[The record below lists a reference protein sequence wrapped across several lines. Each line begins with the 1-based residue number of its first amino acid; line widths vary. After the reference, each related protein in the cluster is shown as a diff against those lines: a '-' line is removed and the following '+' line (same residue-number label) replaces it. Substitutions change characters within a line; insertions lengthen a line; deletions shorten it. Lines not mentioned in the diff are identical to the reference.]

1 MFQLA
6 FHIPY
11 YVWRMSDK
19 AREDHRLNANAGRL
33 RQSRDVS
40 FLNWESSGSSYFL
53 YEAQISCLVAGS
65 DESRWVAYGFVDTYF
80 DAAGDGKETVEGYHE
95 DMDGGMHAD
104 PLTYGVIDAEKAIST
119 PREYFLSV
127 FRIRI
132 AQVKREWEQV
142 VVKVQQSIRE
152 YLHVSCLFFGF
163 HGGRLEQYEPIRNF
177 SRRSGRRYVEEAVF
191 GNGTALLVSEICLI
205 SCVASHLLTY

>member
-6 FHIPY
+6 FHIPF

-19 AREDHRLNANAGRL
+19 ACEDHRLDANAKRL

-40 FLNWESSGSSYFL
+40 FLNWTSSGSSDFL
-53 YEAQISCLVAGS
+53 YEAQISCLVAGE
-65 DESRWVAYGFVDTYF
+65 DESRWVAYGFFDTYF
-80 DAAGDGKETVEGYHE
+80 DAVGEAKETVEAYHE
-95 DMDGGMHAD
+95 DTVKEGGMNAD
-104 PLTYGVIDAEKAIST
+104 PLTFGVIDAEKTRRT

-142 VVKVQQSIRE
+142 VEKVRQSIRE
-152 YLHVSCLFFGF
+152 YEQVSCSCLFLGF
-163 HGGRLEQYEPIRNF
+163 M
-177 SRRSGRRYVEEAVF
+177 EETRAM
-191 GNGTALLVSEICLI
+191 
-205 SCVASHLLTY
+205 

>member
-11 YVWRMSDK
+11 YVWRKSDK
-19 AREDHRLNANAGRL
+19 ACEDHRLNANASRL
-33 RQSRDVS
+33 RQSRDIS

-80 DAAGDGKETVEGYHE
+80 DAEAKETVEGYHADKDKDE
-95 DMDGGMHAD
+95 GMHTD
-104 PLTYGVIDAEKAIST
+104 PLTFGVMDAEKATST

-127 FRIRI
+127 FQIRI
-132 AQVKREWEQV
+132 AQVKREWEQLV
-142 VVKVQQSIRE
+142 GKVRQSIRE
-152 YLHVSCLFFGF
+152 YLQVSCLFFGF
-163 HGGRLEQYEPIRNF
+163 HEGRLE
-177 SRRSGRRYVEEAVF
+177 
-191 GNGTALLVSEICLI
+191 
-205 SCVASHLLTY
+205 

>member
-6 FHIPY
+6 FHIPF

-19 AREDHRLNANAGRL
+19 AREDHRLNANASRL

-40 FLNWESSGSSYFL
+40 FLNWKSSGPSDFL

-80 DAAGDGKETVEGYHE
+80 DAADEAKETVEAYHE
-95 DMDGGMHAD
+95 DSIKDGGMHAD
-104 PLTYGVIDAEKAIST
+104 PLTFGVIDAEKTVST

-142 VVKVQQSIRE
+142 VGKVQQSVRE
-152 YLHVSCLFFGF
+152 YVQVSCLFLGF
-163 HGGRLEQYEPIRNF
+163 QGGG
-177 SRRSGRRYVEEAVF
+177 SRM
-191 GNGTALLVSEICLI
+191 
-205 SCVASHLLTY
+205 